1 MRWGSRWAVARREDG
16 YWDLPAR
23 TILLLMALY
32 VVYQVFVSEWL
43 EGRLVAFVDW
53 LVAFVDWLVRLGGYG
68 LSNIVFGVLVG
79 AICLVLLDRVR
90 SRQRGLEAKGDLDP
104 PKPPFDYTT
113 GSRGSL
119 WLGWAAGLIG
129 WGAGAAMLLHGSLA
143 LFVIGPVIGTAAIL
157 WGRQELAHAKVMD
170 ARRGAPPETA
180 GRP

>member
-1 MRWGSRWAVARREDG
+1 MARREDG

-32 VVYQVFVSEWL
+32 VVCQVFVSEWL

-53 LVAFVDWLVRLGGYG
+53 LVRIGGYG

-79 AICLVLLDRVR
+79 AISLIVLDRVR
-90 SRQRGLEAKGDLDP
+90 SRQRGLEAKGDPDP

-129 WGAGAAMLLHGSLA
+129 WGAGAVMLLHGSLA
-143 LFVIGPVIGTAAIL
+143 LFVIGPVIGTAAVL
-157 WGRQELAHAKVMD
+157 WGRQELAHAEVMD